1 MRSTEELSFCSGG
14 PPTWWSGKNI
24 RMNGEAG
31 NGSLPDREESLNAIR
46 AERGQVHAIMY
57 ARHCYIVC
65 SYVVDVV
72 ERKQEATSL

>member
-1 MRSTEELSFCSGG
+1 
-14 PPTWWSGKNI
+14 
-24 RMNGEAG
+24 MNGEAG